1 MNTGK
6 KGIIWEVL
14 RKLVHLG
21 ALVIPILYWFLP
33 WKFSITVLSLVTFG
47 VVIADVSRLIHTPF
61 TRFIYRKVGRL
72 LRRHEYKK
80 FTGASYIL
88 TASLLVILVFPKPIA
103 VTVLVYIIVG
113 DTAAS
118 IFGKLFGRTKLAKG
132 KSLEGSLAFLTFAFL
147 ASVPVP
153 YVPTTTKLLGAM
165 FATFVEFLPLKLD
178 DNLTVPVLTGLFLK
192 IIAGIL
198 AG

>member
-1 MNTGK
+1 MNRGGK
-6 KGIIWEVL
+6 RIIWEVL

-21 ALVIPILYWFLP
+21 ALVIPTLYWFLP

-47 VVIADVSRLIHTPF
+47 VVLADVSRLIHTPL
-61 TRFIYRKVGRL
+61 TRFIYRKVGHM

-118 IFGKLFGRTKLAKG
+118 IFGKLFGRTKLTRG

-153 YVPTTTKLLGAM
+153 YVPTTTKFLGAM
-165 FATFVEFLPLKLD
+165 FATFIEFLPLKLD

-192 IIAGIL
+192 IIAGTL
-198 AG
+198 VG